1 MSCTDS
7 QIMIISL
14 LCCSSVFWK
23 CVHTVPVVP
32 FGSDILWIC
41 YSFLL
46 LTMSELY
53 PQTENAMK
61 VYTKHERV
69 PSLDPVQHFWIPC
82 FWYTPGRFSF
92 FSARRPYLTKCAWL
106 KLTPQKENC
115 KISNSFLF
123 LLILIWSRSLQ
134 LQWWWC
140 VQSFC

>member
-14 LCCSSVFWK
+14 LCRSSVFWK
-23 CVHTVPVVP
+23 CVDTVPVVP

-53 PQTENAMK
+53 PQTKKCNQ
-61 VYTKHERV
+61 
-69 PSLDPVQHFWIPC
+69 SLHKAWESPLPGSSSTFWIPC
-82 FWYTPGRFSF
+82 FWYTPGRFLF